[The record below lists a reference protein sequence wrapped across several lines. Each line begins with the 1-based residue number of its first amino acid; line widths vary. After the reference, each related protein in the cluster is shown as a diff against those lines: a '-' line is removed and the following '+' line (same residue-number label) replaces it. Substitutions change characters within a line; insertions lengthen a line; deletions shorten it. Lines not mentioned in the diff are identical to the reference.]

1 MAGPVRRQ
9 YSLPTVVLG
18 PQTFVNLDWT
28 KIPFQAS
35 VLVDVQSGAASYGVE
50 YTTDD
55 IFGTADPNTL
65 RWIPSSVL
73 PYGTTAT
80 GEWTVNFP
88 VMAVRLNI
96 YSMTGV
102 INLTVIQGISS

>member
-1 MAGPVRRQ
+1 MAGPVRIQ
-9 YSLPTVVLG
+9 YNLPTVVLG

-28 KIPFQAS
+28 KVPFQAS
-35 VLVDVQSGAASYGVE
+35 VLVDIQSGNASYGVE

-55 IFGTADPNTL
+55 IFGTVDPNTL
-65 RWIPSSVL
+65 RWIASPSL
-73 PYGTTAT
+73 PYGTTST
-80 GEWTVNFP
+80 GQWTVSFP

-102 INLTVIQGISS
+102 INLSVIQGITT